1 MTGPEGS
8 PAPRGAGAE
17 GTRGDA
23 PGDAAHGADGQPPGD
38 DRVIGV
44 ALRRSFVFVAVVGM
58 GVAAWMLWPRP
69 APAPAPVA
77 PLPQGPAVPAVTAA
91 VPVALP
97 FEEVARAW
105 GVGLLRTS
113 GADGRR
119 FLPET
124 MGGGVAIWDVDG
136 DGDLDLLFP
145 DGDAWPDAPAGAARG
160 QGTAVFLN
168 DPRDGAPRFRRATG
182 TGLESSWQ
190 AMGIA
195 LAVTGPDP
203 RPEILVTGVGG
214 VRLFRPD
221 GPPSAGARWRDATA
235 EAGLDAVT
243 GWTTAAAFADLD
255 RDGDLDALVG
265 RYVEWSPA
273 IDLAVDYTLSGIGR
287 AYGAPT
293 GFAGTDLAFL
303 ERGADGRFTDR
314 TAERGLAV
322 RNPATR
328 APLCKALGFAV
339 DDLDGDGDLD
349 VFVANDTVQNLL
361 FLNDGSGRFTED
373 GTARGVAFDR
383 NGAAT
388 GAMGCDVSHPR
399 NDAAVAIAVG
409 NFANEPCSLFVSPG
423 GGRFADDAIVD
434 GISAATR
441 RALTFGLVFADLDRD
456 GREDLVLANG
466 HIEPRIGEVQQGQRY
481 AQPAQAF
488 RNTGG
493 AGGPGFAEVP
503 PGSLGAL
510 AVPCVGRGLAWGDL
524 DGDGALDLVEM
535 PVEGAPRVLRWA
547 GDAGRSLTVR
557 LEDPG
562 TPGNPAALGARITA
576 ILADGSRQERTVM
589 PTRSYLSQV
598 PPVAH
603 FGTGT
608 SAVREFRVRWPSG
621 AESVHAPGA
630 PDGRPSVIRRPVRGT
645 GPS

>member
-1 MTGPEGS
+1 
-8 PAPRGAGAE
+8 
-17 GTRGDA
+17 
-23 PGDAAHGADGQPPGD
+23 
-38 DRVIGV
+38 VIGV
-44 ALRRSFVFVAVVGM
+44 ALRRSFAFIAVVGA
-58 GVAAWMLWPRP
+58 GVAAWMLWPVP
-69 APAPAPVA
+69 APAPKPVA
-77 PLPQGPAVPAVTAA
+77 PLPEGPAARPGPAVA
-91 VPVALP
+91 PVAMP
-97 FEEVARAW
+97 FEDMAQAW
-105 GVGLLRTS
+105 GIDFRRTS

-124 MGGGVAIWDVDG
+124 MGGGVALWDVDG
-136 DGDLDLLFP
+136 DGDLDLLLP
-145 DGDAWPDAPAGAARG
+145 DGDAWPDAPAGSARG
-160 QGTAVFLN
+160 QGTALFLN
-168 DPRDGAPRFRRATG
+168 DPRGGAPRFRRATG
-182 TGLESSWQ
+182 TGLEGPWQ
-190 AMGIA
+190 AMGLA

-214 VRLFRPD
+214 VRLFRPEGTD
-221 GPPSAGARWRDATA
+221 PAVLRWRDATA
-235 EAGLDAVT
+235 ESGLDAVS

-255 RDGDLDALVG
+255 RDGDLDALVA

-303 ERGADGRFTDR
+303 ERGPDGRFADR
-314 TAERGLAV
+314 TAGRGLAV
-322 RNPATR
+322 RNPATG
-328 APLCKALGFAV
+328 APLCKALGLVV

-388 GAMGCDVSHPR
+388 GAMGCDASHLR
-399 NDAAVAIAVG
+399 NDAAVAVAVG

-466 HIEPRIGEVQQGQRY
+466 HIEPRIGEVQPGQRH
-481 AQPAQAF
+481 AQAAQAF

-493 AGGPGFAEVP
+493 AGGPGFSEVP
-503 PGSLGAL
+503 PGALGSLAE
-510 AVPCVGRGLAWGDL
+510 PCVGRGLAWGDL

-535 PVEGAPRVLRWA
+535 PVEGSPRVLRWA
-547 GDAGRSLTVR
+547 GDPGRSLTVR
-557 LEDPG
+557 LQDPV
-562 TPGNPAALGARITA
+562 TAGNPAAVGARVIA

-589 PTRSYLSQV
+589 PARSYLSQV

-603 FGTGT
+603 FGTGS
-608 SAVREFRVRWPSG
+608 SAVRELRVRWPDG
-621 AESVHAPGA
+621 AETVHPLGGQ
-630 PDGRPSVIRRPVRGT
+630 DGGTTVVRRPAR
-645 GPS
+645 